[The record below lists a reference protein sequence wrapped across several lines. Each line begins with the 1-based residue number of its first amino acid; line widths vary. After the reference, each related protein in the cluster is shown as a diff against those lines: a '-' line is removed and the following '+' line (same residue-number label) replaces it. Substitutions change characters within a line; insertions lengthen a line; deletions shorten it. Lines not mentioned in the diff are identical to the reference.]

1 MSDDKGIYF
10 VRPKKGG
17 KMKVLPS
24 VEELLKHKMEGHYM
38 GGQFELPT
46 GTDPKPLLGEGGH
59 GQLHI
64 QEVQNGVNLDKHF
77 KKFLGLAE
85 KDHTGGVLTKSD
97 LERLKD
103 YQALNGGGFFDKL
116 WDGVKSVAKVALPI
130 ASIVAP
136 EIAPFAGVASKL
148 LGGGIMK
155 RKGKH
160 IKEVVAGIN
169 LPKHFNKYLS
179 LIRKKVAGGALTALD
194 TKKLNDYNEL
204 AGGGFFDKLWSG
216 IKSVARVVA
225 PVLGTILTPVLGPI
239 APIVGNIIPH
249 LIGGGL
255 TGKHVMEVTNGV
267 NLKKHFKKFLGLA
280 RVVEAGG
287 SLTPRNA
294 KMFGDYK
301 ALNAGGFFDKLWSGI
316 KSVGSTVIDN
326 LPAIIE
332 NAPKVIEYGKKAYDF
347 IKK

>member
-17 KMKVLPS
+17 KMKVLPT

-38 GGQFELPT
+38 GGQFELPK
-46 GTDPKPLLGEGGH
+46 GTNPKPLLGEGGH

-77 KKFLGLAE
+77 KKFLALAE
-85 KDHTGGVLTKSD
+85 KDHTGGVLTKTD
-97 LERLKD
+97 MDKLHD
-103 YQALNGGGFFDKL
+103 YTALNGAGFFDSL
-116 WDGVKSVAKVALPI
+116 WSGVKSVAKVALPI
-130 ASIVAP
+130 ASMVVP
-136 EIAPFAGVASKL
+136 EIAPIAGVASKL
-148 LGGGIMK
+148 LGGSIK
-155 RKGKH
+155 RKPKH
-160 IKEVVAGIN
+160 VREVMTGIN

-179 LIRKKVAGGALTALD
+179 LIRKTVAGGELGVSD
-194 TKKLNDYNEL
+194 MKKLKDYQEL
-204 AGGGFFDKLWSG
+204 TGGGFFDSLWSG

-225 PVLGTILTPVLGPI
+225 PILGTVLTPVLGPV
-239 APIVGNIIPH
+239 APIVGNIIPK

-255 TGKHVMEVTNGV
+255 TGKHVMEVSNGV

-280 RVVEAGG
+280 RVIEDGG
-287 SLTPRNA
+287 SLTTKNA

-301 ALNAGGFFDKLWSGI
+301 ALNAGGFFDSLWKGI

-332 NAPKVIEYGKKAYDF
+332 HAPKVIEYGKKAYDF
-347 IKK
+347 VKK